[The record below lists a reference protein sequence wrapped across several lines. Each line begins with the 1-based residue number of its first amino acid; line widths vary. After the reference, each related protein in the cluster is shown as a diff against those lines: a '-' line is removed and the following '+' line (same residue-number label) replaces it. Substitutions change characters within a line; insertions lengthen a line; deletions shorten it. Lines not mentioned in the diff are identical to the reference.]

1 MKGLRAK
8 RVKKVKEGTL
18 IATVDIGLTTNT
30 GYCTTLD
37 GRDTKP
43 FKFDNTKEGFEKFW
57 WMTMASKSRF
67 GCDEVVV
74 GYESTGPYAEPLVH
88 YLAHKQV
95 KIVQV
100 NPMHTKK
107 MKEVNDNSPLK
118 TDEKDP
124 RVIADIIRLGHAL
137 TIIVPEGEAA
147 YLRRLN
153 NARER
158 HVGEQTALLNQLQQ
172 LVFLIF
178 PEFKTVLKNMK
189 GKTAQ
194 YLLKRYTTPERIAA
208 VSKEVLGEEMRKR
221 SMGKF
226 GIQAAESLIGLAR
239 ETVGIKEGLGGIF
252 LGLRHI
258 LMQLEAEERFIAEI
272 EAEMGETLERI
283 PFSGRLLSIKGLG
296 IVSVAGL
303 IGEVGD
309 FSKFSTQSEI
319 MKLAGLDLYEISSG
333 KRKGQRRISKRGRGL
348 LRKILFYAAIQMIRK
363 NGIMYDY
370 YARLTGRGMERMRAL
385 IAVSRKLLRI
395 IHAIVRD
402 NSDYVGQNQADERRV
417 IELAA

>member
-8 RVKKVKEGTL
+8 RVKTVKEGTL

-43 FKFDNTKEGFEKFW
+43 FRFDNTKEGFEKFW
-57 WMTMASKSRF
+57 CMTIASKNRF

-88 YLAHKQV
+88 YLANKQV

-189 GKTAQ
+189 CKTAQ
-194 YLLKRYTTPERIAA
+194 YILKRYTTPERIAA

-252 LGLRHI
+252 IDIRHI
-258 LMQLEAEERFIAEI
+258 LVQLEAEGRFLSEI
-272 EAEMGETLERI
+272 EAEMGATLERI

-309 FSKFSTQSEI
+309 FSKFRTQSEI

-370 YARLTGRGMERMRAL
+370 YTRLTGRGMERMRAL

-402 NSDYVGQNQADERRV
+402 NSDYVKKNPARERRMME
-417 IELAA
+417 IAA

>member
-8 RVKKVKEGTL
+8 RVKTVKEGTL
-18 IATVDIGLTTNT
+18 IATVDIGITSNT

-37 GRDTKP
+37 GRGTKS
-43 FKFDNTKEGFEKFW
+43 FRFDNTKEGFEKFW
-57 WMTMASKSRF
+57 RMTMVSKNRF
-67 GCDEVVV
+67 GCDEVLV

-88 YLAHKQV
+88 YLVHKQV

-118 TDEKDP
+118 TDDKDP
-124 RVIADIIRLGHAL
+124 RVIADIIRLGRAL
-137 TIIVPEGEAA
+137 TIVVPEGDAA

-158 HVGEQTALLNQLQQ
+158 HVGERTAFLNQLQQ

-178 PEFKTVLKNMK
+178 PEFKTVLKDMK

-194 YLLKRYTTPERIAA
+194 YILKRYTTPERIGTL
-208 VSKEVLGEEMRKR
+208 SKEALGEEMRKR

-226 GIQAAESLIGLAR
+226 GIKEAESLIGLAR
-239 ETVGIKEGLGGIF
+239 ETVGIKEGISGIF
-252 LGLRHI
+252 MDIRHI
-258 LMQLEAEERFIAEI
+258 LVQLEAEVRFISEI
-272 EAEMGETLERI
+272 EAEMGATLERI
-283 PFSGRLLSIKGLG
+283 PWSVKLLSIKGLG
-296 IVSVAGL
+296 TVSVAGL

-333 KRKGQRRISKRGRGL
+333 QRKGQRRISKRGRSL

-402 NSDYVGQNQADERRV
+402 NRDYVGQYQAPERMV
-417 IELAA
+417 IKKAA

>member
-1 MKGLRAK
+1 
-8 RVKKVKEGTL
+8 
-18 IATVDIGLTTNT
+18 
-30 GYCTTLD
+30 
-37 GRDTKP
+37 
-43 FKFDNTKEGFEKFW
+43 
-57 WMTMASKSRF
+57 
-67 GCDEVVV
+67 
-74 GYESTGPYAEPLVH
+74 
-88 YLAHKQV
+88 
-95 KIVQV
+95 
-100 NPMHTKK
+100 
-107 MKEVNDNSPLK
+107 
-118 TDEKDP
+118 
-124 RVIADIIRLGHAL
+124 
-137 TIIVPEGEAA
+137 
-147 YLRRLN
+147 
-153 NARER
+153 
-158 HVGEQTALLNQLQQ
+158 VGEQTALLNQLQQ

-194 YLLKRYTTPERIAA
+194 YILKRYTTPERIAA
-208 VSKEVLGEEMRKR
+208 ISKEVLGEEMRKR

-239 ETVGIKEGLGGIF
+239 RTVGIKEGLGGIF
-252 LGLRHI
+252 LDLRHI
-258 LMQLEAEERFIAEI
+258 LMQLEAEVRFIAEI

-296 IVSVAGL
+296 IVSVAGI

-309 FSKFSTQSEI
+309 FSKFNTQSEI
-319 MKLAGLDLYEISSG
+319 LKLAGLDLYEISSG

-402 NSDYVGQNQADERRV
+402 NSDYVGQNPAGERRMME
-417 IELAA
+417 IAA